1 MNEPSGRDSETE
13 RANERPLS
21 SSSSEGQ
28 CGESRINKFPFI
40 IISPLLSLKM
50 GKWFL
55 LRPTDR
61 PTNHIYSLSLFD
73 DDADNDEVVITA
85 AAAARSE
92 PILTPGR
99 SQRGAPYT
107 GAISINRPCK
117 LWPLGVATYQ
127 STRPFNQPKLP
138 HTWQGQ

>member
-1 MNEPSGRDSETE
+1 
-13 RANERPLS
+13 
-21 SSSSEGQ
+21 
-28 CGESRINKFPFI
+28 
-40 IISPLLSLKM
+40 M

-85 AAAARSE
+85 AAAARSV

-99 SQRGAPYT
+99 SMRGGLLHMRAV
-107 GAISINRPCK
+107 
-117 LWPLGVATYQ
+117 L
-127 STRPFNQPKLP
+127 F
-138 HTWQGQ
+138 